1 MVVTPIESLLLD
13 LLLLRLAILGGEL
26 LPGLVLLLVLL
37 VEVFFLL
44 HVFLALPR
52 LPTLPNSDTP
62 SALALSALAYN
73 FWVTGAVRVFL

>member
-1 MVVTPIESLLLD
+1 MHTPRHMVVTPIESLLLD

-44 HVFLALPR
+44 HVFLALR
-52 LPTLPNSDTP
+52 FP
-62 SALALSALAYN
+62 S
-73 FWVTGAVRVFL
+73 